1 MWSQMEKD
9 GFVHK
14 SAQFVDRETP
24 FAKIKWLFQ
33 ADNTLDI
40 FGQESGEC
48 LRESLGWHVSGETGK
63 DVELLPTLFATE
75 MLRPVIDSS
84 AEVVI
89 QRIIY
94 PLCTSAIH
102 RFEPSEKAL
111 EVVSDGLGLDVFVCV
126 LGDVPIQ
133 FFYELIAIHP
143 SQEEQSW
150 EPQKHNLVIESSAP
164 MAKFYENHGCLRQ

>member
-1 MWSQMEKD
+1 
-9 GFVHK
+9 
-14 SAQFVDRETP
+14 
-24 FAKIKWLFQ
+24 
-33 ADNTLDI
+33 
-40 FGQESGEC
+40 
-48 LRESLGWHVSGETGK
+48 
-63 DVELLPTLFATE
+63 LPTLFATE

-89 QRIIY
+89 QRVIY

-102 RFEPSEKAL
+102 RFELSEKAL
-111 EVVSDGLGLDVFVCV
+111 EVVSNSLGLDVFVCV

-133 FFYELIAIHP
+133 FSYELIAIHP